1 MHMFNQLVAEWRDIS
16 KMVATGKKLSDD
28 EMRDSKMY
36 SAPKLFGTGAAASLQ
51 NLDERATDKQLTCP
65 SILDT
70 SVANHA
76 SSAAAANHLYS
87 RNGC

>member
-1 MHMFNQLVAEWRDIS
+1 
-16 KMVATGKKLSDD
+16 MVATGKKLSDD